1 MSGGSG
7 RQVQEDQRIQS
18 LAGPR
23 GTGLG
28 KKWKGYILQD
38 LEIEGLILERMLN
51 LKPGD
56 LGVKPSSPLTGCETL
71 TSSRFSLLICK
82 IGM

>member
-1 MSGGSG
+1 MSGGS
-7 RQVQEDQRIQS
+7 RRHVQEYQRIQS

-28 KKWKGYILQD
+28 KRWKGLHFTGLGDRGTYI
-38 LEIEGLILERMLN
+38 GTMLN

-56 LGVKPSSPLTGCETL
+56 LGVKPSSTPYWL
-71 TSSRFSLLICK
+71 
-82 IGM
+82 